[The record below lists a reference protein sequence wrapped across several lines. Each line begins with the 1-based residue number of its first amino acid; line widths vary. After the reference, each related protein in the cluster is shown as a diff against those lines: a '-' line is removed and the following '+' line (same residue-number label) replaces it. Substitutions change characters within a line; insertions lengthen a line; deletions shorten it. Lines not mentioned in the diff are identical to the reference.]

1 MAAVWVGAYLTWLDP
16 VYYGPL
22 VAGLA
27 AFLVCAAGNVIND
40 IVDIDI
46 DRINRPERVLVRG
59 DLSISYARNLAIVL
73 ALLALISGVAV
84 NIEVTVAVAAALVLL
99 LLYNL
104 WLKRVRLVGNVVIAL
119 LSGLTFMTGGW
130 AVNPQLAMILPGP
143 LIPAVFAVFFHM
155 VREILKDAQDV
166 EGDRRA
172 GVTTLP
178 QKIGVPASVMAG
190 LILFFVLVILT
201 YIPILT
207 GWFGGAYEII
217 TVYVVDL
224 PILGL
229 LIFVWGSPTRRML
242 RIGSAALKLGML
254 LGLVALLTT

>member
-1 MAAVWVGAYLTWLDP
+1 
-16 VYYGPL
+16 
-22 VAGLA
+22 
-27 AFLVCAAGNVIND
+27 
-40 IVDIDI
+40 
-46 DRINRPERVLVRG
+46 
-59 DLSISYARNLAIVL
+59 
-73 ALLALISGVAV
+73 
-84 NIEVTVAVAAALVLL
+84 
-99 LLYNL
+99 
-104 WLKRVRLVGNVVIAL
+104 
-119 LSGLTFMTGGW
+119 
-130 AVNPQLAMILPGP
+130 
-143 LIPAVFAVFFHM
+143 
-155 VREILKDAQDV
+155 
-166 EGDRRA
+166 
-172 GVTTLP
+172 
-178 QKIGVPASVMAG
+178 MAG